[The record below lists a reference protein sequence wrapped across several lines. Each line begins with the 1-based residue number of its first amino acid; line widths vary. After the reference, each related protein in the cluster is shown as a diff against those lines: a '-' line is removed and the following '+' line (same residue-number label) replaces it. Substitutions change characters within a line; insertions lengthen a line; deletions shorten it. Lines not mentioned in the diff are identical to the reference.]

1 MRVEN
6 KSVDISLVPEETERM
21 ELKVQLEE
29 LLLNEREN
37 KCITKVES

>member
-6 KSVDISLVPEETERM
+6 KSVDISLVPEATERM

-29 LLLNEREN
+29 LLLNEKEN
-37 KCITKVES
+37 KCITKVEF